1 MPFRFYLMLLPFAWR
16 LVRFLAPFALVLA
29 MAVWRRLQARR

>member
-1 MPFRFYLMLLPFAWR
+1 MPFRFYWMLLPFAWR

-29 MAVWRRLQARR
+29 MAVWRRLRARG